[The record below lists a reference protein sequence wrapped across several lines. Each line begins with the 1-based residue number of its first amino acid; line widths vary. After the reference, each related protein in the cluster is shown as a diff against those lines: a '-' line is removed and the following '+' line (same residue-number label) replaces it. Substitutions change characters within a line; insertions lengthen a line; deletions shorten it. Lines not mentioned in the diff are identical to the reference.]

1 MVLSALVSFGLAT
14 YALIPQWREHVPM
27 GQWLAALTPSGVA
40 EFAGLAPRTHGASG
54 TNAAGTDATGINA
67 TGRKVSSDTDAFKG
81 AASVQVARS
90 SQAAVQTRFGGCP
103 QFFVQGRMPVV
114 PAAPLLRELC
124 FSSFAILHSGN
135 TKTPVFVAQR
145 LNRKMLTQA
154 QSVSRADRFY
164 EEARL
169 PERERARLDDYRG
182 SGWSRGH
189 MAPAADMDSAESM
202 AQSFSL
208 ANMVPQDQ
216 THNAGAWSRIEQDTR
231 KYVMRAKGDV
241 FVFTGPVYGIVQR
254 SGKSD
259 TRETQ
264 NTQKTHESQNTR
276 TATVKHFQTIGLGR
290 VAIPDAIYKLVYDP
304 ATGRSWV
311 HWQDNSANSRA
322 GRPIS
327 YEEFVARTGLHL
339 LPEVSVQ
346 AGAAVSTQR

>member
-27 GQWLAALTPSGVA
+27 GQWLAALAPASVGAFFDLHPGVY
-40 EFAGLAPRTHGASG
+40 GAYTKS
-54 TNAAGTDATGINA
+54 AVGTDAVGTNTVGINA
-67 TGRKVSSDTDAFKG
+67 TGRKVFSDTDAFKG
-81 AASVQVARS
+81 AASVQAARS

-103 QFFVQGRMPVV
+103 QFFAQGRMPVV

-135 TKTPVFVAQR
+135 TKTPVFVAQK
-145 LNRKMLTQA
+145 LNRKMLIQA
-154 QSVSRADRFY
+154 QSVSRTDRFY

-254 SGKSD
+254 SGKSEARETHD
-259 TRETQ
+259 TRDTHETQ
-264 NTQKTHESQNTR
+264 NTSAT
-276 TATVKHFQTIGLGR
+276 TAKHFQTIGQGR

-304 ATGRSWV
+304 ETGRSWV

-339 LPEVSVQ
+339 LP
-346 AGAAVSTQR
+346 AVSPQALQH